1 MKKVFKKIGIILL
14 SFVILITA
22 FFAIINIIPPKKD
35 IKDNPFISK
44 TGLPMICAH
53 RGGKALN
60 PENTMKA
67 YKACVNEY
75 NVDILETDLWL
86 TKDEKLVLMNDKTI
100 KRTSDAEVILGTS
113 ENLEVDNFTLDELR
127 NFNFGY
133 NFKQGLIYP
142 YRDIVSFDDPNRKEI
157 IKDNDLSIV
166 TFDEFLGEFYDSHKD
181 LLFVVEVKNGKEDGF
196 RACEIIN
203 ETLNNY
209 PEYKGRIVIS
219 TFHDEIESHLK
230 ENYPDLLRGA
240 SMDVATNFVITTL
253 LGVNLFDSNKFAC
266 LQIPLTAKK
275 IDLTN
280 KRIINR
286 AHRRNISVQ
295 YWTIN
300 NEDEMRLLIERK
312 CDAIM
317 TDNPLLLS
325 QILSEYNK

>member
-1 MKKVFKKIGIILL
+1 MKKIFKRIGIILL
-14 SFVILITA
+14 SFVLLTA
-22 FFAIINIIPPKKD
+22 IFLVTINVIPPKKD
-35 IKDNPFISK
+35 VIDNPFISK

-75 NVDILETDLWL
+75 GVDILETDLWL
-86 TKDEKLVLMNDKTI
+86 TKDEKLVLMHDRTI
-100 KRTSDAEVILGTS
+100 KRTSDAEAILGTN
-113 ENLEVDNFTLDELR
+113 ENLEVSNFTLEELR

-133 NFKQGLIYP
+133 NFKQGDIYP
-142 YRDIVSFDDPNRKEI
+142 YRDIVSFDDVNRKEI

-166 TFDEFLGEFYDSHKD
+166 SFDEFLGEFYEHHKE
-181 LLFVVEVKNGKEDGF
+181 LLFVVEVKNSGEDGF

-209 PEYKGRIVIS
+209 PLYKRRIVIS
-219 TFHDEIESHLK
+219 TFHNEIETHLK

-240 SMDVATNFVITTL
+240 STDVATNFVITTL

-286 AHRRNISVQ
+286 AHRRNIAVQ

-300 NEDEMRLLIERK
+300 DEVEMRLLIERK

-325 QILSEYNK
+325 QILSEYNA